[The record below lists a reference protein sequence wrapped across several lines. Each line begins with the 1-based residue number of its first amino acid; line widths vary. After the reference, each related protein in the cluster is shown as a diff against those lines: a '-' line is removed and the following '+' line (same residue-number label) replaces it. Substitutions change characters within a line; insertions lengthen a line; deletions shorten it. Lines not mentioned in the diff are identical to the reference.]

1 MCSYIKGSFLCEPL
15 RAAYPI
21 VDVASGLSCKRGM
34 RVADFHPRFT
44 NFLYGIGAL
53 RSLIQK
59 ANKDGSLIEATVAYA
74 ALVDGFLRIGLILK
88 RQLMNKSTN
97 VDLALI
103 SQTSPT
109 QYLPERAV
117 YKLALDE
124 NVIEKA
130 LFDEITELYDKRNA
144 IVHRFLLTS
153 QAYDQIPPTLEQY
166 EVVYKKLAAVVSS
179 LEEEEIKSGVGM
191 TRALDGKNDSS
202 GQRRQIMGDIMKRII
217 RDKTN

>member
-1 MCSYIKGSFLCEPL
+1 VS
-15 RAAYPI
+15 
-21 VDVASGLSCKRGM
+21 
-34 RVADFHPRFT
+34 DFHHRFT

-74 ALVDGFLRIGLILK
+74 ALIDGFLRIGLILK
-88 RQLMNKSTN
+88 RQLMNKGTN

-124 NVIEKA
+124 NVIEKP
-130 LFDEITELYDKRNA
+130 LFDEITKLYDKRNA

-153 QAYDQIPPTLEQY
+153 QAYDQIPLTLEQY

-179 LEEEEIKSGVGM
+179 LEEEQIESGVGM
-191 TRALDGKNDSS
+191 TRGQDGKNDSS
-202 GQRRQIMGDIMKRII
+202 EQRRQILGDIMKKII